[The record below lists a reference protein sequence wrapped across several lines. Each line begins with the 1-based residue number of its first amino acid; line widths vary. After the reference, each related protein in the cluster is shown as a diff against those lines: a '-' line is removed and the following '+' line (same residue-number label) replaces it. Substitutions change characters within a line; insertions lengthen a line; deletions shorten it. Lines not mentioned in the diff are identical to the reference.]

1 MADVDVDPISG
12 RKIINEYEII
22 DELGRGTHGKVK
34 LGRNLNTHEYVA
46 IKIVERYSKKRRLG
60 KLVGDAED
68 KVKKEVAILK
78 KARHP
83 NIVALLE
90 VIDDPARKK
99 VYIVLERVELGE
111 IVWRTPGPK
120 EIAMIEARRYERES
134 KGIFQDPEADY
145 EDDAILEEARMRRAR
160 KQRRL
165 IRQLRRTR
173 RRYHENQPWSIE
185 FGGDTDSEAESD
197 MENASR
203 TSTTTTD
210 TSSAEAVAELERAL
224 SRVAAS
230 HYGQAESGDAT
241 TPIPNEPPTEADL
254 RRAEELA
261 RLDLQGTMYG
271 PYGEQSDPSR
281 APSLASSVHSF
292 HADDFAQR
300 FGSGPHSAVGSDLL
314 DEDIHLD
321 LLYVPCMSIA
331 AARVAFRDT
340 VLGLQ
345 YLHYQGIIH
354 RDIKPPNLLQTADH
368 RIKISDFG
376 VSYLGRPAVDEQAEN
391 LSESD
396 AQDFDE
402 AKELA
407 RTVGTAAFYAPEL
420 CYTNPDIEAP
430 PVGKPIDVWALGIT
444 LFCMLFGRTPF
455 VDSEFIVMR
464 RIAEEEIYIPRKRLR
479 PVDPKPKSRP
489 TSHGRHFSPAAAGR
503 RDQYELSYEEVDDVL
518 YDLLARLLTKDPNKR
533 ITLEE
538 VRHHPWIVQDVANKA
553 QWLEESDP
561 TRQTQGKK
569 IEVSKEDLS
578 EAVVPVIIGRVRDGI
593 RKIGGALLGRN
604 VSTRKRTPS
613 NAGSSMSGSLF
624 PGSGSGSSVGEGRER
639 EGRRSS
645 LRGDESIFAALKS
658 SRESEHP
665 LAQSVT
671 VSPDESRES
680 SFSTLWSSSTGPE
693 RPSLPERAKSTMSTA
708 GSVRTIR
715 ASDSRRPSII
725 TGLGS
730 TPPSPSLTATLFE
743 PVSTPGG
750 TNLGSLLSG
759 AGRRILQ
766 GVRDRS
772 TAGRSADRDKSTSRR
787 DDEGDAHATPSLAV
801 STASAAG
808 RLETPEALRDITP
821 GSTAAN
827 SAAGSVVNSPHT
839 SRPQSAAHSPDQF
852 RATTRWPFGSLSR
865 RTSAL
870 ELDNPSF
877 AQPAMHRPTT
887 ITPTH
892 DPRYVPPLPRTPGR
906 LPNESSE
913 ADFRRAENE
922 MIRKRIFERDTQRNS
937 SAMSD
942 RDNASRA
949 ASGASLV
956 QSQGVCPPSP
966 DDEAWGA
973 KAMAD
978 AHSNLGRSST
988 SVSAV
993 PSLETSPTSRDGSS
1007 RPATLVTPSSSED
1020 QMGGFSLSESNPSIP
1035 SVTSDASSVL
1045 PDLDLAMS
1053 KSAHHHRPPVHLTHH
1068 GHPATQGRRHV
1079 AAASSTLSSD
1089 ETVKEEDEEEG
1100 YAGDGDAAIDT
1111 DSDEYLSSDSSDSDG
1126 GLQMTRRRS
1135 AHPAT
1140 SARRSLSVSN
1150 AVVMRDRIRRE
1161 TGASRASRGS
1171 VGSRISAATGISK
1184 KSERSGSGSTMTYV
1198 RSRGEHEADSD
1209 EEELAFGT
1217 RR

>member
-1 MADVDVDPISG
+1 MEGDTRHHAETDDGSGTGDRSNKRGTVTADHPDATHRSGLPAISVDAPTSSPPKGTESDDGYFSLKAPERDPTPVLSTSPSHSVTSIHSIASSHTSSHHEPLWDITRRQTANVETPGRPSVQRDISHASTASTASTDTTVTVTASNSGHYQKARVQQRPVYPNQAFAALHQQRYPPPHIPPPLRTQSLHPVSHASYSAAIAGLHQAGTRTVGSSPAATPGLFSPTSPPIPSEYNFDERGFYSSPFLHYTHRQAPKETHVADVDVDPISG

-671 VSPDESRES
+671 YRVWKRAPPVATVARDLQHWSP
-680 SFSTLWSSSTGPE
+680 
-693 RPSLPERAKSTMSTA
+693 RA
-708 GSVRTIR
+708 
-715 ASDSRRPSII
+715 
-725 TGLGS
+725 
-730 TPPSPSLTATLFE
+730 
-743 PVSTPGG
+743 
-750 TNLGSLLSG
+750 
-759 AGRRILQ
+759 
-766 GVRDRS
+766 
-772 TAGRSADRDKSTSRR
+772 
-787 DDEGDAHATPSLAV
+787 
-801 STASAAG
+801 
-808 RLETPEALRDITP
+808 
-821 GSTAAN
+821 
-827 SAAGSVVNSPHT
+827 
-839 SRPQSAAHSPDQF
+839 
-852 RATTRWPFGSLSR
+852 
-865 RTSAL
+865 
-870 ELDNPSF
+870 
-877 AQPAMHRPTT
+877 
-887 ITPTH
+887 
-892 DPRYVPPLPRTPGR
+892 LPRT
-906 LPNESSE
+906 
-913 ADFRRAENE
+913 
-922 MIRKRIFERDTQRNS
+922 KW
-937 SAMSD
+937 
-942 RDNASRA
+942 A
-949 ASGASLV
+949 ASL
-956 QSQGVCPPSP
+956 
-966 DDEAWGA
+966 
-973 KAMAD
+973 
-978 AHSNLGRSST
+978 
-988 SVSAV
+988 
-993 PSLETSPTSRDGSS
+993 
-1007 RPATLVTPSSSED
+1007 
-1020 QMGGFSLSESNPSIP
+1020 
-1035 SVTSDASSVL
+1035 
-1045 PDLDLAMS
+1045 
-1053 KSAHHHRPPVHLTHH
+1053 
-1068 GHPATQGRRHV
+1068 
-1079 AAASSTLSSD
+1079 
-1089 ETVKEEDEEEG
+1089 
-1100 YAGDGDAAIDT
+1100 
-1111 DSDEYLSSDSSDSDG
+1111 
-1126 GLQMTRRRS
+1126 
-1135 AHPAT
+1135 
-1140 SARRSLSVSN
+1140 
-1150 AVVMRDRIRRE
+1150 
-1161 TGASRASRGS
+1161 
-1171 VGSRISAATGISK
+1171 
-1184 KSERSGSGSTMTYV
+1184 
-1198 RSRGEHEADSD
+1198 
-1209 EEELAFGT
+1209 
-1217 RR
+1217 